1 MNRELLH
8 ILMSKKFAQIKN
20 ENMAYINHYHF
31 NDIVLDNFPVQIS
44 ILELTGFI
52 HFYLLT
58 LKKFS
63 KLHNKDVL
71 GLNISF
77 FYIINKTKFGNAI
90 DNKPY
95 NFLFKIPLRNIKLRN
110 HNLILDNLCDYFCA
124 YNAHT
129 IGADTMIE
137 IVSKNVTINDVIIGK
152 LPKNF
157 NSIFEFTGKNSVR
170 PFVKPYE
177 GTKPRFK
184 KDGFSDN
191 GFF

>member
-31 NDIVLDNFPVQIS
+31 NDIVLDNFPGQIS
-44 ILELTGFI
+44 ILELTGFS

-77 FYIINKTKFGNAI
+77 FYIINKTNFGIAI
-90 DNKPY
+90 VNKP
-95 NFLFKIPLRNIKLRN
+95 
-110 HNLILDNLCDYFCA
+110 
-124 YNAHT
+124 
-129 IGADTMIE
+129 
-137 IVSKNVTINDVIIGK
+137 
-152 LPKNF
+152 
-157 NSIFEFTGKNSVR
+157 
-170 PFVKPYE
+170 
-177 GTKPRFK
+177 
-184 KDGFSDN
+184 
-191 GFF
+191 